1 MYLLEFILSISK
13 ELSICL
19 YQQND
24 LGFRPNTQS
33 TNYAVKPIFPGKW
46 LCKLILSVGFVLLS
60 GNFDRKRD
68 RERGEFFLKNDFLD
82 ISTCINALSL
92 WATIEW
98 TSTRYGDKTQLH
110 ENCSEPAGS
119 DLPQTREMVHWQ
131 VLPPPAKAGQAGQV
145 LLQCWKLILCEEKP
159 KMHLGS
165 PESIARICHVE
176 SPVSDSSHWY
186 PPLHPGMQM
195 LSLPM
200 SYFPKRKNQDFP
212 GG

>member
-1 MYLLEFILSISK
+1 MIFKNSEMSVRCICLNSYWVFLK
-13 ELSICL
+13 NTQGLSICL

-68 RERGEFFLKNDFLD
+68 RERGEFCLKNDFLD

-98 TSTRYGDKTQLH
+98 TSTQYGDKTQLH
-110 ENCSEPAGS
+110 ENCSEPVGS

-131 VLPPPAKAGQAGQV
+131 VLPPPVKAGQAGQV
-145 LLQCWKLILCEEKP
+145 LLQCWKLWFCVKKSQRCISGALNQW
-159 KMHLGS
+159 
-165 PESIARICHVE
+165 PEFAMWRV
-176 SPVSDSSHWY
+176 
-186 PPLHPGMQM
+186 Q
-195 LSLPM
+195 
-200 SYFPKRKNQDFP
+200 
-212 GG
+212 